1 MTIYDFKPRFQIF
14 LKPVLLGLHKK
25 NVTPNQI
32 TLVALLGSFVAGAL
46 CLQAAQNLLWLLI
59 LPLWLFI
66 RMALNALDGM
76 LARDFDL
83 KSRLGMILNEV
94 GDIVSDG
101 VLYLPLAFVNHDAL
115 WPIVL
120 FVLGSVLTEF
130 CGVLGAAMGTT
141 RHYEGPMGKSDRA
154 FFVGA
159 LALAT
164 FFFSALMMYWK
175 FIFLVGF
182 VLCLWTGFKRSA
194 NILKELSGG

>member
-1 MTIYDFKPRFQIF
+1 MTIYDFKPKFQIF
-14 LKPVLLGLHKK
+14 LKPVLFGLHKK
-25 NVTPNQI
+25 NVTPNQM
-32 TLVALLGSFVAGAL
+32 TLAALLGSFAAGAL
-46 CLQAAQNLLWLLI
+46 CLQAAQNLIWLLV
-59 LPLWLFI
+59 LPFWLFI

-83 KSRLGMILNEV
+83 KSRLGMIFNEV

-120 FVLGSVLTEF
+120 FVLGAVLTEF

-164 FFFSALMMYWK
+164 FFFPALMMYWK